1 MRIERA
7 ATPEIE
13 GYIEDLKNQILYEI
27 IPRYFS
33 SQELKKIEK
42 LQLLNPDNALNARY
56 NGLLKEA
63 LQVISSLQA
72 LITVIEN
79 VRYRDIQQHHR
90 TLFNRNVETLDKY
103 GFSFP
108 LTIDQFSKEKCQV
121 NMYYGNL
128 SSYSFAVN

>member
-13 GYIEDLKNQILYEI
+13 AYIEDLKTQILYEI

-42 LQLLNPDNALNARY
+42 LQLLNPDYALNASY

-63 LQVISSLQA
+63 LQIISSLQA
-72 LITVIEN
+72 LVTVIEN

-90 TLFNRNVETLDKY
+90 MLFNRNVETLDKY

-108 LTIDQFSKEKCQV
+108 LTIDQFSKEKCQI
-121 NMYYGNL
+121 NMYYDHL

>member
-7 ATPEIE
+7 VTPEIE
-13 GYIEDLKNQILYEI
+13 AYIEDLKTQILYEI

-33 SQELKKIEK
+33 SQELKEIEK
-42 LQLLNPDNALNARY
+42 LQLLNPDYALNASY

-72 LITVIEN
+72 LMTVIEN
-79 VRYRDIQQHHR
+79 VRYCDIQHHHR
-90 TLFNRNVETLDKY
+90 ILFNRNVETLDKY

-108 LTIDQFSKEKCQV
+108 LTIDQFSKEKCQI
-121 NMYYGNL
+121 NIYYGGV

>member
-1 MRIERA
+1 LRIENA
-7 ATPEIE
+7 ATPEME
-13 GYIEDLKNQILYEI
+13 MYIEDLRDQLIYEI

-42 LQLLNPDNALNARY
+42 LQLLNPEHSLTGSY
-56 NGLLKEA
+56 NGLMKEA

-79 VRYRDIQQHHR
+79 VRYRDIQQYHR
-90 TLFNRNVETLDKY
+90 NLFKRNVNNLDKY

-108 LTIDQFSKEKCQV
+108 LTIDQFSREKCQV
-121 NMYYGNL
+121 NMYYNSDL
-128 SSYSFAVN
+128 NYSYAVN